1 MSRNGK
7 KDKAMK
13 EKQHDRIVEEI
24 SSENSPNKGE
34 PSVAERYV
42 VDKNNTIGAKFDD
55 SDPTAAL
62 NSEGDVD
69 DKGTSR
75 METDDIQ
82 GVKGTPA
89 AVCQLDLQRKQLLLK
104 KMITP
109 QKNMIKLLINN
120 RAFL

>member
-13 EKQHDRIVEEI
+13 EKPHDRIAEEI

-62 NSEGDVD
+62 NLEGDVD

-82 GVKGTPA
+82 TIYKGLRGHQQL
-89 AVCQLDLQRKQLLLK
+89 VCQLDLQRKQLLLK

-109 QKNMIKLLINN
+109 QKNKNKTVD
-120 RAFL
+120 